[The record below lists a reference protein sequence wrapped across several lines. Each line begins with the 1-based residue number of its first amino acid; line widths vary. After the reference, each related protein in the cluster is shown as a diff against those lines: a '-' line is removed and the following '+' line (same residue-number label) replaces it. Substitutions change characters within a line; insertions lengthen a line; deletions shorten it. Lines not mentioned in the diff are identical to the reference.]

1 MKDLKDIIIE
11 KFRINQDIDFHN
23 VDDYE
28 EKYGPGKLM
37 SFKDCDIYKV
47 ERHGMKNIRQEY
59 KDRNDEL
66 NKIIDKYFKDND
78 QVWKVEEL
86 LTKNS
91 KIAIQLKK
99 EISKDVFSNSKPLLQ
114 KVDTHY
120 YQQGYFLKEL
130 PDKSIVLIIK
140 YFRAS
145 GQIWKIKYIFKL

>member
-1 MKDLKDIIIE
+1 MKQINNYIIE
-11 KFRINQDIDFHN
+11 RLRINKDTYFHI
-23 VDDYE
+23 DDYE

-47 ERHGMKNIRQEY
+47 ERHGMKNLRQEY
-59 KDRNDEL
+59 KDRSGEL
-66 NKIIDKYFKDND
+66 NNIIDKYFKDND
-78 QVWKVEEL
+78 QVWEVEEL
-86 LTKNS
+86 FKKNS
-91 KIAIQLKK
+91 KVTMQLNK
-99 EISKDVFSNSKPLLQ
+99 EISKDIVSNSKPLLQ

>member
-1 MKDLKDIIIE
+1 MKQINNYIIE
-11 KFRINQDIDFHN
+11 RLHINKNTYFHI
-23 VDDYE
+23 DDYE
-28 EKYGPGKLM
+28 DKYGAGKLM

-47 ERHGMKNIRQEY
+47 ERHGMKNLRQEY
-59 KDRNDEL
+59 KDSRGEL
-66 NKIIDKYFKDND
+66 NTIIDKYFKDND
-78 QVWKVEEL
+78 QVWQVEEL

-91 KIAIQLKK
+91 KVGIQLNK

-114 KVDTHY
+114 KVDMHY